1 MGSPPLTQRARERQA
16 QGAGGS
22 DAPRPPALHARMR
35 RRVAVFEY
43 QGFAA
48 DGQATKGIIDAE
60 SARAA
65 RGKLRKDG
73 IFPTEVREEA
83 AGGRAVPF
91 AVPARRRERRVSPA
105 DLAVTTRQLATLV
118 GAAVPLV
125 EALGALAEQVEQPAL
140 KKVLTRVRER
150 VNEGASLGDALADH
164 PRVFSTLYVNMVRSG
179 EASGALDLVLLRLA
193 DFTEGQARLRGRV
206 LAATIYPA
214 LMVVLGSSILAYLLT
229 AVVPQLTQIFEE
241 QQVALPW
248 ATVVLLAVTGFL
260 RRFWWLLLL
269 AVAAGLLALD
279 RYRRTPQGR
288 ETLDR
293 LWLRLPLVGG
303 LVRMTAVSRFTRTL
317 STLLGAGVPMLSALS
332 IVAAVVNN
340 RVLAGAIEAARER
353 VAEGE
358 SLSEPLRRSGLFPPI
373 VTHMVTVGER
383 SGELELMLGKVAD
396 AYDDEVE
403 TKVAAL
409 TALLQP
415 VMIILMGG
423 VVLFIVLAI
432 LLPIF
437 DMNTL
442 IR

>member
-1 MGSPPLTQRARERQA
+1 M
-16 QGAGGS
+16 
-22 DAPRPPALHARMR
+22 
-35 RRVAVFEY
+35 AVFEY
-43 QGFAA
+43 RGFAA
-48 DGQATKGIIDAE
+48 NGQATKGIIDAE

-65 RGKLRKDG
+65 RAKLRKDG
-73 IFPTEVREEA
+73 IFPTDVREEA

-91 AVPARRRERRVSPA
+91 AVPAGRLERRISTA

-125 EALGALAEQVEQPAL
+125 EALRALAEQVEHPAL

-214 LMVVLGSSILAYLLT
+214 LMVVLGSGILAYLVT
-229 AVVPQLTQIFEE
+229 AVVPQLAQIFQE
-241 QQVALPW
+241 QRVALPW

-269 AVAAGLLALD
+269 ALAAGLLGLD
-279 RYRRTPQGR
+279 RYRRAPRGR
-288 ETLDR
+288 EALDR
-293 LWLRLPLVGG
+293 LWLRLPLVGR

-340 RVLAGAIEAARER
+340 RVLAGAIEAARAR

-373 VTHMVTVGER
+373 VTHMVAVGER

-403 TKVAAL
+403 TKIAAL

-415 VMIILMGG
+415 VMIIAMGG